1 MAEITIT
8 KKLEDLQKVFDK
20 AKRVLLSTTPNIDLE
35 DLSSLAVELPV
46 LEDSFNYDSG
56 AASIDYIKL
65 TTGQRWASYTT
76 AGDPDVSMQ
85 VASVAGSITDIFLN
99 KKGSAVTMTNTIGG
113 KTFTGQGYSTEI
125 KKVNGALLLLSE
137 DGTQLIALPNVEMY
151 ANAVIEGGTPAY
163 FNVQIMPKANSDGAD
178 IILLEGAVTPVTP

>member
-8 KKLEDLQKVFDK
+8 TPLEDVQIGGGGGGGG
-20 AKRVLLSTTPNIDLE
+20 LLNTTRDVDLAT
-35 DLSSLAVELPV
+35 LTTLAMELPV

-56 AASIDYIKL
+56 AASVDYIKL
-65 TTGQRWASYTT
+65 TTGQKWASYTT

-85 VASVAGSITDIFLN
+85 VASVDGSITDVVLN
-99 KKGSAVTMTNTIGG
+99 KKGDAITTTGSIDV
-113 KTFTGQGYSTEI
+113 KTFTGQGYSTET

-163 FNVQIMPKANSDGAD
+163 FNVQIMPKANTDGAD
-178 IILLEGAVTPVTP
+178 IIILDGTSI

>member
-8 KKLEDLQKVFDK
+8 TPLEDLQKVFDK
-20 AKRVLLSTTPNIDLE
+20 VKRVLFNTTPDVDLE
-35 DLSSLAVELPV
+35 TLATLAMELPV

-56 AASIDYIKL
+56 AASVDYIKL
-65 TTGQRWASYTT
+65 TTGQKWASYTT

-85 VASVAGSITDIFLN
+85 VASVAGSISDVFLN
-99 KKGSAVTMTNTIGG
+99 KKGTAITTTGSIDG

-125 KKVNGALLLLSE
+125 KKVNGALILLSE

-163 FNVQIMPKANSDGAD
+163 FNVQIFPKANSDGAD
-178 IILLEGAVTPVTP
+178 IILLEGTATP

>member
-20 AKRVLLSTTPNIDLE
+20 AKRVLLSTTPNDDLAS
-35 DLSSLAVELPV
+35 LSTLAMELPI
-46 LEDSFNYDSG
+46 LEDSFSYDSG
-56 AASIDYIKL
+56 AASVDYIKL
-65 TTGQRWASYTT
+65 TTGKKWASYTT

-85 VASVAGSITDIFLN
+85 VASVDGSITDVFLN
-99 KKGSAVTMTNTIGG
+99 KKGSAITTTGSIDG
-113 KTFTGQGYSTEI
+113 KTFTGQGYSTET

-178 IILLEGAVTPVTP
+178 IIILDGTSI